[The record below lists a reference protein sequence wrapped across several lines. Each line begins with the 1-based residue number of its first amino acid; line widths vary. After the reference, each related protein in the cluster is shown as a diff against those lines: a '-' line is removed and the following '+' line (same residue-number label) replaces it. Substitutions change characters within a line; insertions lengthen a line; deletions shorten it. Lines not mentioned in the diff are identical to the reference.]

1 MHVMDRKKF
10 LLFFFENI
18 YYHCLSIIVWLIFN
32 IIDNL
37 RLKTVEGDGEL
48 NDEINCVKWDYV
60 RKVYLQKVSGS
71 VISKFFRNL

>member
-1 MHVMDRKKF
+1 MIFSHVI
-10 LLFFFENI
+10 ECI
-18 YYHCLSIIVWLIFN
+18 IIVRLIFN